1 MDAAAFCE
9 VCGNELD
16 NAVVCCPFCGVKRA
30 ATTRRTGG
38 PQYRVVNLEKGMP
51 LVHQALLRL
60 RQEIETARRQGCG
73 VLVLIHG
80 YGSSGKGGTIKKEVR
95 RQLGYML
102 DRHQLND
109 VLPGEEVDPR
119 TGRSR
124 QFLRRF
130 PFLAAY
136 LKHANPGVTLVV
148 F

>member
-1 MDAAAFCE
+1 MAAAALCE

-16 NAVVCCPFCGVKRA
+16 NGVVCCPFCGTKRSA
-30 ATTRRTGG
+30 APRRTGG

-51 LVHQALLRL
+51 LVHQALSRL
-60 RQEIETARRQGCG
+60 RQEIDTARRQGCR

-80 YGSSGKGGTIKKEVR
+80 YGSSGKGGAIGKEVR
-95 RQLGYML
+95 RQLMYML
-102 DRHQLND
+102 DHHQLND
-109 VLPGEEVDPR
+109 VLPGEEIDSR

-130 PFLAAY
+130 PFLAVY

-148 F
+148 L

>member
-1 MDAAAFCE
+1 MNAAAFCE

-16 NAVVCCPFCGVKRA
+16 NAVVYCPFCGVKRA
-30 ATTRRTGG
+30 ATPRRTGG
-38 PQYRVVNLEKGMP
+38 PRYRVVNLEKGMP

-60 RQEIETARRQGCG
+60 QQEIETARHQGCR
-73 VLVLIHG
+73 VLILIHG
-80 YGSSGKGGTIKKEVR
+80 YGSSGKGGAIKKEVR

-109 VLPGEEVDPR
+109 VLPGEKIDSR
-119 TGRSR
+119 TGRSC